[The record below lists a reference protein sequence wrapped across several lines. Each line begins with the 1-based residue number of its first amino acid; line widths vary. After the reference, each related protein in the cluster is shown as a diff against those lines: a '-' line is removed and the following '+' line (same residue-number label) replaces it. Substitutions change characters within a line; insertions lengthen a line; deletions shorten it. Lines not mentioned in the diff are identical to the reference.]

1 MLSIGKRLIPVVSGL
16 VQYLEIT
23 QNSFY
28 SRATVMAGEK
38 SLSPS
43 AYLANFEGLDRG
55 TIYSLVALWLPCVH
69 LHKGVLLYGFP
80 HRSGD

>member
-1 MLSIGKRLIPVVSGL
+1 MFSIGRRLIPVVSGL

-43 AYLANFEGLDRG
+43 AYLANFERLEHG
-55 TIYSLVALWLPCVH
+55 TIYTLVARWLPYVH
-69 LHKGVLLYGFP
+69 LNEGVFLYGF
-80 HRSGD
+80 SD